1 MYAFGQHMAA
11 KTLNIALSPE
21 LDRFVRDRVESGL
34 YSSASEV
41 VREAL
46 RLLARHEPRQA
57 TTTAASG
64 TAIGSAVE
72 LQEQRIDRES
82 AREAIDELRRL
93 RKGTTLGPGLTVRDL
108 IDEGR
113 R

>member
-1 MYAFGQHMAA
+1 MSA

-21 LDRFVRDRVESGL
+21 LDRFVRERVESGL
-34 YSSASEV
+34 YASASEV

-46 RLLARHEPRQA
+46 RLLARHESSQTPIV
-57 TTTAASG
+57 SG
-64 TAIGSAVE
+64 TALANAGD
-72 LQEQRIDRES
+72 LQEQRIDRAS
-82 AREAIDELRRL
+82 TRDAIDELRRL
-93 RKGTTLGPGLTVRDL
+93 RKGTILGPGLTVRQL